1 MNDLPRQIL
10 CEIISQNGKT
20 FFKDTVALRGL
31 LDDLCHGDYKKE
43 RRCIIDSI
51 AEGIPP
57 ALLDQNESIPYDILS
72 AQLTNRLINCG
83 FEAQLARWSVDSWA
97 IALDVLPFTDV
108 TNKKFNYEKETSVI
122 KTNREPLDGFSTPPK
137 KINTFTPP
145 PVSTPQTNS
154 GLPNT
159 LPKNQTI
166 GRYKQKKFILYLA
179 GVCFATPW
187 ILAILF
193 QNYTAAEPS
202 GLISTIIGLSVLIGW
217 PLSIVL
223 LVAYWGYIFK
233 VNVPAPQTNSGLP
246 NTLPKNQIRGKY
258 KQNKF
263 ILLLAGICFA
273 TPWILALLFP
283 NAHTQ
288 PNGLINLMI
297 GWTFIIGTPASIVL
311 FAAYKGYI
319 FKLKK

>member
-1 MNDLPRQIL
+1 MNNFPRKIL

-20 FFKDTVALRGL
+20 FFEDTVALRGL

-43 RRCIIDSI
+43 RRCIIDSV
-51 AEGIPP
+51 AEGIPSE
-57 ALLDQNESIPYDILS
+57 LLDRKESIPYDILS
-72 AQLTNRLINCG
+72 AQLTNRLVNCG
-83 FEAQLARWSVDSWA
+83 FEAQLARWTVESWA

-108 TNKKFNYEKETSVI
+108 TNKKLNCEKETSAI
-122 KTNREPLDGFSTPPK
+122 KTNREPLDGFTTPK
-137 KINTFTPP
+137 KTNTFTPP
-145 PVSTPQTNS
+145 ATSMPQTNS
-154 GLPNT
+154 GLPDP

-166 GRYKQKKFILYLA
+166 GKYKKNKFILVLA
-179 GVCFATPW
+179 GVCFAIPW

-193 QNYTAAEPS
+193 PNSTTEPS
-202 GLISTIIGLSVLIGW
+202 GIISTIIGLSVVIDW
-217 PLSIVL
+217 PLSLIL

-233 VNVPAPQTNSGLP
+233 TTVSKPQTIS
-246 NTLPKNQIRGKY
+246 KSQITISKKQITGKY
-258 KQNKF
+258 EQNKYV
-263 ILLLAGICFA
+263 LLLAGVCFA
-273 TPWILALLFP
+273 TAWILALLFP

-311 FAAYKGYI
+311 FAAYKGYV